1 VNLRELAARP
11 SGRSV
16 ATRYGIA
23 LAAALLGVA
32 LSEALQPLTGH
43 DVYPPLI
50 GAVAIAVWY
59 GGVGP
64 ASLAIAVCWLLE
76 LEAAWGSV
84 EDRARWLTGLAVA
97 LAIVWVTSVMRL
109 AEAKAAARAAEATRT
124 GRLTE
129 RLRDLA
135 AELAGAATP
144 SEVAHALVDRGAGVL
159 RADAGSVGLVV
170 GNELELVQPGVDG
183 SRPGEPPARVP
194 LHTRSALSEAVR
206 DGVACS
212 ATTAAELRD
221 RFPDDAPGTLRG
233 GGVIAAPLRA
243 GGAVVGGVSFRFGS
257 DNRVDDESVAL
268 AELAAGLGGQAL
280 ERARVYDE
288 ERSLREGLDRALRV
302 APQAGGGSPE
312 EVAAGICREARRTF
326 GADVALMLSILD
338 DERFSVDWR
347 EPATLLAP
355 PGLSLHIADL
365 PDLRSAAAR
374 GEIMW
379 VPDMLESVR
388 GEALELARALGT
400 VSALRIPVAH
410 SGKVDRVLVLQWT
423 TRPSEPSSATLA
435 LARRFA
441 DQAGLALEQAER
453 RSAEA
458 IAERRADET
467 RKLLDVTSALA
478 VATTTHDVVDM
489 LLGHGALALGA
500 ERGIVAVR
508 EGETLIVAGAAG
520 SPVDMI
526 GRRIPIAEPLPIA
539 DAVRRNEIVVLE
551 SSEDIRLRYPLLD
564 QAWAETAQP
573 ASIALPLVT
582 RGAAIGGAAFAFDRP
597 RRISEAQRQL
607 LAAIARQAS
616 EALERAR
623 LHEAEGSSRAR
634 AERAASRLAHLHA
647 LGIALA
653 RAQTE
658 EEVAEAVGREITG
671 VPGGR
676 SAALYVVDEGS
687 AQLRNVG
694 RAGQPS
700 PAADRYAIVPADA
713 DLPLAIAVR
722 TGEAIWSSDERALH
736 HDESE
741 WAAAG
746 AGVWGVIPM
755 VVEDRAVGALAVGFE
770 HGAVV
775 DDDAR
780 RFVETVARYAGQPL
794 DRVRLL
800 VAERS
805 ARVSAETASDRTQRL
820 QAATEALAIAVTT
833 RDVAESALR
842 HALDAVRARAGVL
855 YLRPPGSESL
865 EVATAAGA
873 VPRRAGEPGRP
884 LARAE
889 QTAMTQA
896 AASGEIVE
904 LSSAELIGR
913 YPALARPDGT
923 VPAEAA
929 VCVPVAIGDRLV
941 GAFLLVGNE
950 RSLETEDRDVLL
962 TLAGQSAQALERAR
976 LLDAEHAAATR
987 LRRLH
992 AITAALS
999 GAATVEDVGRAT
1011 LAAATEAVAAE
1022 WGAVLLAHADML
1034 ALVASTGAIPSG
1046 SNSLAPVEEA
1056 VRSATPAWELELAGG
1071 GRRCAVL
1078 PLAGSG
1084 GVVGALV
1091 LGFATARPLP
1101 PDDRAW
1107 LLAVAAQ
1114 CAQALERSRLYEQ
1127 ERENR
1132 ARVERLQRLTATLST
1147 AVTPA
1152 EVTAAVLSQGRDALG
1167 ADGAALVGVTDGGD
1181 ALEVREAVGMDERV
1195 AASLAVRLDRRAPA
1209 TDAVRSKRPVFSERR
1224 DELRELYPES
1234 AEEVERLGES
1244 FAVAPLV
1251 VEDLARG
1258 ALWFVWSTPRTFEPA
1273 DRLFVETLARQSAQA
1288 LDRAR
1293 RHEAERQI
1301 AETLQ
1306 RSMLPDELPHVPGV
1320 HITARYL
1327 AGTAGMEVGGDW
1339 YDVVPLDNG
1348 CLGFAVGDVVGK
1360 GVRAASTMGQVR
1372 NALRAF
1378 AVEQLPPATTVSRL
1392 NALLDTFAD
1401 VPFAT
1406 LVYLVL
1412 DPASGVCR
1420 YTLAG
1425 HPPPLLVSPAGAVQ
1439 RLEGGRSL
1447 PLGVGREVEFDEA
1460 TTVLEQGST
1469 IVVYTDGLVERP
1481 ERSLEDGL
1489 DLLAQSLEGAAAL
1502 ASEAVADQ
1510 ILMRVLASG
1519 DRRDDVALLV
1529 VRLDAARVDAFG
1541 DGRVV
1546 VATEV

>member
-1 VNLRELAARP
+1 M
-11 SGRSV
+11 
-16 ATRYGIA
+16 RYGVA

-32 LSEALQPLTGH
+32 LSEGLQPLTGH

-64 ASLAIAVCWLLE
+64 ALLAIAVGWLVE
-76 LEAAWGSV
+76 LGAAWGSV

-109 AEAKAAARAAEATRT
+109 AEARAAARAVEATRT

-144 SEVAHALVDRGAGVL
+144 SEVAHALVDRGTSVL

-170 GNELELVQPGVDG
+170 GDELELVHPGGDG
-183 SRPGEPPARVP
+183 SEPGEPRRRVP
-194 LHTRSALSEAVR
+194 LDGRTALGVAVR

-212 ATTAAELRD
+212 ASTAVELRD
-221 RFPDDAPGTLRG
+221 RFPDDATSTPRG
-233 GGVIAAPLRA
+233 GGIIAAPLRA
-243 GGAVVGGVSFRFGS
+243 GGAVVGGVSFRYAS

-280 ERARVYDE
+280 ERARVYEE
-288 ERSLREGLDRALRV
+288 ERALREGLDRALRV
-302 APQAGGGSPE
+302 APRAGGGSPE

-326 GADVALMLSILD
+326 GADVALMLSIVD

-347 EPATLLAP
+347 EPVSVLVP
-355 PGLSLHIADL
+355 PGLPMRIADL
-365 PDLRSAAAR
+365 PGLRPAAAR
-374 GEIMW
+374 GQIMW

-410 SGKVDRVLVLQWT
+410 SGKVERVLVLQWT
-423 TRPSEPSSATLA
+423 TRPSEPSPATLA

-453 RSAEA
+453 RSAEEL
-458 IAERRADET
+458 AERRADET
-467 RKLLDVTSALA
+467 RRLLAVTSALA
-478 VATTTHDVVDM
+478 VATTAHDVVDM

-508 EGETLIVAGAAG
+508 EGDSLVVAGTAG
-520 SPVDMI
+520 SPADMV
-526 GRRIPIAEPLPIA
+526 GRRLPIAEPLPIA
-539 DAVRRNEIVVLE
+539 DAVRRNEIVVVE
-551 SSEDIRLRYPLLD
+551 SAEDISVRYPLLD
-564 QAWAETAQP
+564 RAWAETAQP
-573 ASIALPLVT
+573 ASIALPLVA
-582 RGAAIGGAAFAFDRP
+582 RGTAVGGAAFAFDRP
-597 RRISEAQRQL
+597 RRIPEAQRQL
-607 LAAIARQAS
+607 IAAIARQAS

-623 LHEAEGSSRAR
+623 LHEAEGSSRER
-634 AERAASRLAHLHA
+634 AERAASRLAHLHV
-647 LGIALA
+647 LGIALT

-671 VPGGR
+671 VLAAR

-694 RAGQPS
+694 RAGEPS
-700 PAADRYAIVPADA
+700 PTADRYATVPTGA
-713 DLPLAIAVR
+713 DLPLAVAVR
-722 TGEAIWSSDERALH
+722 TGEAVWSPDERAP
-736 HDESE
+736 HDEESV

-755 VVEDRAVGALAVGFE
+755 VVEGRAVGALAVSFE

-780 RFVETVARYAGQPL
+780 RFVETVARSAGQPL

-805 ARVSAETASDRTQRL
+805 ARMSAEAASDRTQRL
-820 QAATEALAIAVTT
+820 QAATEALAVAVTT

-842 HALDAVRARAGVL
+842 HALEAVRARAGVL
-855 YLRPPGSESL
+855 YVRPLGSESL

-873 VPRRAGEPGRP
+873 VPRIAGEPGRP

-889 QTAMTQA
+889 QTAMMQA
-896 AASGEIVE
+896 AASGEILE
-904 LSSAELIGR
+904 LSPGELIGR
-913 YPALARPDGT
+913 YPALAEPDGAG
-923 VPAEAA
+923 PAEAA

-941 GAFLLVGNE
+941 CSFLLVGPE
-950 RSLETEDRDVLL
+950 RPLQTDDRDVLL

-976 LLDAEHAAATR
+976 LLDAEQAAATR

-999 GAATVEDVGRAT
+999 GAATVEEVGRAT
-1011 LAAATEAVAAE
+1011 LAAASEAVEAE
-1022 WGAVLLAHADML
+1022 WGAVLLAHADRL
-1034 ALVASTGAIPSG
+1034 ALVASTGTIPTG
-1046 SNSLAPVEEA
+1046 SNALAPVDET
-1056 VRSATPAWELELAGG
+1056 VRTATPAWELELAGVR
-1071 GRRCAVL
+1071 RRCAAL

-1091 LGFATARPLP
+1091 LGPATARPLP

-1107 LLAVAAQ
+1107 LLAVAAL

-1132 ARVERLQRLTATLST
+1132 ARVDRLQRLTATLST
-1147 AVTPA
+1147 AATPS

-1181 ALEVREAVGMDERV
+1181 ALEVREAVGMDERL
-1195 AASLAVRLDRRAPA
+1195 AASLAVRLDRRTPA
-1209 TDAVRSKRPVFSERR
+1209 TEAVRSKRPVFLERR
-1224 DELRELYPES
+1224 DELRGSYPES
-1234 AEEVERLGES
+1234 ADEVEPLGMS

-1258 ALWFVWSTPRTFEPA
+1258 ALWFVWRTPRAFEPE

-1306 RSMLPDELPHVPGV
+1306 RSMLPDALPQIPGV
-1320 HITARYL
+1320 HIAPRYL

-1339 YDVVPLDNG
+1339 YDVVPLENG

-1378 AVEQLPPATTVSRL
+1378 AVEQLPPAATVGRL
-1392 NALLDTFAD
+1392 NALLDTFDD

-1406 LVYLVL
+1406 LAYLVL

-1425 HPPPLLVSPAGAVQ
+1425 HPPPLLLSPGGAVQ
-1439 RLEGGRSL
+1439 RLEEGRSL

-1460 TTVLEQGST
+1460 TTVLEPGST

-1489 DLLAQSLEGAAAL
+1489 DRLAESLDGAASL
-1502 ASEAVADQ
+1502 DTEAVADR
-1510 ILMRVLASG
+1510 ILTRVLAWG
-1519 DRRDDVALLV
+1519 TRRDDVALLV
-1529 VRLDAARVDAFG
+1529 VRLDAARVDAAG

-1546 VATEV
+1546 AATEV